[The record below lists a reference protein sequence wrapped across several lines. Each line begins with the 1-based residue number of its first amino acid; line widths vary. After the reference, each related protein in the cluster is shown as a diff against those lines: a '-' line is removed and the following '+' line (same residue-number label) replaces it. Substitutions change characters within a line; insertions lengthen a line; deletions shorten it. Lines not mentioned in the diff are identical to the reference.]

1 MRFGHGLMW
10 AGLTV
15 IHKFMGNSALSCS
28 FIAANDFDG
37 PVGETV

>member
-15 IHKFMGNSALSCS
+15 IHKFMGNCS
-28 FIAANDFDG
+28 SFMLIHCR
-37 PVGETV
+37 E